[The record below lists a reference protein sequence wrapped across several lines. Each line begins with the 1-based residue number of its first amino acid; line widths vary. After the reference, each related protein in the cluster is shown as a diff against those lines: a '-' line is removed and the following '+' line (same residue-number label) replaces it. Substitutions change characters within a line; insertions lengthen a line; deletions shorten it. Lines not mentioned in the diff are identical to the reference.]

1 MITLFKFSFVF
12 FTLFCLPQTAAAAT
26 YTVTKT
32 ADTND
37 GACDAD
43 CSLREA
49 IAAANVSAEN
59 DMISFSINVFST
71 PQTIVL
77 TSGDL
82 IITNNGS
89 LTIVGRGANF
99 LTVSGNNTS
108 RVFTNN
114 TGAATAI
121 SFLRVTGGNGISNV
135 SSALGGGIHNAGG
148 NLTLTGLVISGNG
161 AGHGGGVS
169 NWANGTLTLRET
181 TVSENTAYGSGGGM
195 TNLPDSTINIINS
208 TFSRNIAA
216 SPTTNGGGGLRND
229 GIANIANSTF
239 SGNIAQ
245 NGRGGGIFHTG
256 ISLSLNNVTITGN
269 RDSLSTGGLLSTSQT
284 AFNLRNTIIA
294 NNTGGNTPDISGALN
309 SFGNNLIGV
318 TGLATGFISS
328 DLLNQN
334 PLLAPLAN
342 NGGQT
347 QTHALLPNSPAIN
360 AGNNC
365 VINGSC
371 AGGSP
376 FQPLT
381 TDQRGSGFPRQVG
394 ANVDIGAFE
403 VNVICS
409 CATRALFDFDGDG
422 RTDYVVFRPANNFWY
437 LQRSTAGFSAV
448 QFGNSTDKPVPADY
462 DGDGKTDIAV
472 WRESV
477 NSPSYFYILN
487 SSDNTFRAEQFGS
500 PGDDPRV
507 VGDWDGDGKADLAVY
522 RNAVGIPENPAPTH
536 FFYRPSGTPGVTF
549 RAIQWGNIFDRAV
562 RGDFDGDGK
571 QDPTVFRPSTRTW
584 YVLQSSNNQPLY
596 LLWGLPE
603 DKLVPADYDGDGRTD
618 IAIFRNGLWAIM
630 QSSNNQPL
638 YQNWGLPND
647 IPVPGD
653 YDGDGRADFAVWR
666 NGTYFALRNGDNQFT
681 AAQFGL
687 SNDVPIASAF
697 VP

>member
-1 MITLFKFSFVF
+1 MFTLFKFTFVL
-12 FTLFCLPQTAAAAT
+12 FTLFCLAQTAAAAT
-26 YTVTKT
+26 YIVTKT
-32 ADTND
+32 TDTND

-49 IAAANVSAEN
+49 IAAANASGEN
-59 DMISFSINVFST
+59 DMVSFSINVFST

-77 TSGDL
+77 SGGDL

-121 SFLRVTGGNGISNV
+121 SFLRVTGGNAASNI
-135 SSALGGGIHNAGG
+135 SSALGGGIHNEGG

-181 TVSENTAYGSGGGM
+181 TVSENTASGSGGGM
-195 TNLPDSTINIINS
+195 MNLSGSTVNIINS
-208 TFSRNIAA
+208 TFSRNTAA

-245 NGRGGGIFHTG
+245 NGSGGGIFHTG
-256 ISLSLNNVTITGN
+256 ISLTLNNVTITGN
-269 RDSLSTGGLLSTSQT
+269 TAGLSTGGLLNNSQT
-284 AFNLRNTIIA
+284 AFNLRNTIIT
-294 NNTGGNTPDISGALN
+294 NNTGGNSPDIFGTLN

-342 NGGQT
+342 NRGQT
-347 QTHALLPNSPAIN
+347 QTHALLPNSPAVN

-365 VINGSC
+365 VVNGSC

-381 TDQRGSGFPRQVG
+381 TDQRGSGFPRQFG

-403 VNVICS
+403 VNAL
-409 CATRALFDFDGDG
+409 CACANRTPLDFDGDG
-422 RTDYVVFRPANNFWY
+422 KTDYAVFRPTNNFWY
-437 LQRSTAGFSAV
+437 LQRSTAGFSAA

-500 PGDDPRV
+500 LGDDPRV

-522 RNAVGIPENPAPTH
+522 RNAIGIPEDPAPTH
-536 FFYRPSGTPGVTF
+536 FFYRPSGSPGVAF
-549 RAIQWGNIFDRAV
+549 RTIRWGSFDKAV

-571 QDPTVFRPSTRTW
+571 QDAVVFRLSDDTW

-596 LLWGLPE
+596 RQWGKWG
-603 DKLVPADYDGDGRTD
+603 DNLVPADYDGDGKTD
-618 IAIFRNGLWAIM
+618 VAVWRKGLWAIL
-630 QSSNNQPL
+630 QSSNNQPI
-638 YQNWGLPND
+638 YQNWGLPTD

-653 YDGDGRADFAVWR
+653 FDGDGRADFAVWR
-666 NGTYFALRNGDNQFT
+666 WGTFFVLNSRNNQFT
-681 AAQFGL
+681 AFQFGL
-687 SNDVPIASAF
+687 SIDYAIEGAF
-697 VP
+697 AP